1 MAVKERAKVADVAIT
16 CFLQRH
22 RLFLAVALTGCLPP
36 QLQCQAAEAY
46 GAIPVRGLNW
56 KPAALPPLLPWP
68 QIENSGGLPPFL
80 FIYYLSKP
88 SQREASGELTFS
100 KKKKLGSEGERKA
113 KRRGVK

>member
-1 MAVKERAKVADVAIT
+1 MAVKERAKVADVAIA

-56 KPAALPPLLPWP
+56 EPAALPPLLPWP

-80 FIYYLSKP
+80 FIT
-88 SQREASGELTFS
+88 SQNLRKGKLVGSSHFL